1 MKRRTDKK
9 ISRIKDQRYD
19 MEDTI
24 KCIKFSGDK
33 EIFDE
38 WKENNKEISRQKEI
52 LKYLTKKW
60 DIPKLE

>member
-24 KCIKFSGDK
+24 KFIKFSGDK